1 MTAVPIDHSH
11 RRGREPFHRR
21 TFAPV
26 RRNSQLAGRERWVTL
41 TKGQARRQLLALEM
55 YREKLRQPGQ
65 RWGAKGTISAGAI
78 GFYKLMCNMAVQYRG
93 KLDYPVAWFAYK
105 LNVPEKVIHAWKR
118 QLKEHGFLNW
128 RRRYVETGRDG
139 IRGPQ
144 VEQTTNA
151 YWLTCPEAAM
161 KVAQKVMAPPP
172 DDVVRH
178 KHSPELQAAIDR
190 LGDAVADNLA
200 KRDRFRS
207 D

>member
-1 MTAVPIDHSH
+1 MTAVPIDGGFRH
-11 RRGREPFHRR
+11 REPFHRR

-26 RRNSQLAGRERWVTL
+26 RRNSRPAGRENWRAL
-41 TKGQARRQLLALEM
+41 TKGQANRQLLALEM

-65 RWGAKGTISAGAI
+65 RWGARGTISAGAI
-78 GFYKLMCNMAVQYRG
+78 GFYKLMCNIAVRYRG
-93 KLDYPVAWFAYK
+93 KLDHPVSWFAYK

-118 QLKEHGFLNW
+118 QLKEHGFLDW
-128 RRRYVETGRDG
+128 RRRYIETGREG

-151 YWLTCPEAAM
+151 YWLSAPKEALQA
-161 KVAQKVMAPPP
+161 AEKVMPPPP
-172 DDVVRH
+172 DDIPH
-178 KHSPELQAAIDR
+178 EAADPALQEALDR
-190 LGDAVADNLA
+190 LGNRIADNMA